1 MDLQR
6 ASASDPHDS
15 TDGWRGPDRQSPTAR
30 PPRSVRS
37 RALAA
42 VACFAASVP
51 SFVTPA
57 ANAQAYPT
65 RPIRLVILS
74 TPGSGPDIVGRL
86 VSQRLAEAWGQQVVV
101 DPRPGASGI
110 IGAEIAARAAPDG
123 HTLSIHT
130 TASVILSVM
139 YEKLPFDLL
148 RDFSPIV
155 LMASTPFLLVA
166 HPGVPANSMAE
177 LIAHARSRPGEMRYG
192 SGGSGSPPHLSAEML
207 RTMTGIDI
215 QHIPYKGV
223 TPALADT
230 IGGQIHWMITVVP
243 AALAAMKAGRVK
255 ALGITS
261 AKRSSLLPDV
271 PAIAET
277 VPGYE
282 YTGFYMLFAP
292 AKTPRPIIDRLNAEV
307 QAALRTPA
315 MRDRLADLGAEPI
328 GSTPA
333 EAASFLSGQLG
344 KLRDLVKVSGARADR

>member
-1 MDLQR
+1 MDSCLAAASGPR
-6 ASASDPHDS
+6 APANTSDPR
-15 TDGWRGPDRQSPTAR
+15 TR
-30 PPRSVRS
+30 RSGRLRAHT

-42 VACFAASVP
+42 SAFFSAALLALAP
-51 SFVTPA
+51 SA

-130 TASVILSVM
+130 TASAILTVM
-139 YEKLPFDLL
+139 YDKLPFDLL
-148 RDFSPIV
+148 RDFLPIV

-166 HPGVPANSMAE
+166 HPGLQASSMGE
-177 LIAHARSRPGEMRYG
+177 LIALARSRPGELRYG

-292 AKTPRPIIDRLNAEV
+292 AKTPRPIIDKLNAEV

-315 MRDRLADLGAEPI
+315 MRERLGDLGAEPI

-333 EAASFLSGQLG
+333 EAASFLSGQISR
-344 KLRDLVKVSGARADR
+344 LRELVRVSGAKPDR